1 MNAKQTGEYK
11 FEDEE
16 LDEIYAWVD
25 GFRLSRDKKNISRD
39 FSDGLLVAEVIKSVD
54 PSLVDLKQLV
64 QTLHTPTK
72 KGNWETLNRRLRFTQ
87 E

>member
-16 LDEIYAWVD
+16 LDEIYSWVD

-39 FSDGLLVAEVIKSVD
+39 FSDGLLVGEIIKSVD

-72 KGNWETLNRRLRFTQ
+72 KGNWETLNSRLMLTKG
-87 E
+87 

>member
-1 MNAKQTGEYK
+1 MNTKQTGDYM

-16 LDEIYAWVD
+16 LDEIYSWVD
-25 GFRLSRDKKNISRD
+25 SFRLSRDKKNISRD
-39 FSDGLLVAEVIKSVD
+39 FSDGLLVGEIVKSVD
-54 PSLVDLKQLV
+54 PSLADLKQLV

-72 KGNWETLNRRLRFTQ
+72 KGNWETLNSNIRL